1 MGECAVVTLT
11 RNFRSSGAIVAASK
25 AVIAA
30 NPRRAEKDVH
40 TTNAHGAPV
49 EVCEC
54 RNQQCEADWV
64 VCKLTEL
71 KAEGIPL
78 GRTAVLYRTHAVG
91 NQLRGALKQRKVPCA
106 EACSVA
112 AVFDRVDVAP
122 IVMVLRLV
130 ANPCDASRTQRATH
144 SLRLLLLLTA
154 LLPSHY
160 RCDDGAF
167 RRLATLVVPPLPPP
181 LVDIIATA
189 AAAAN
194 QSLLPAARALY
205 AATSPAAGARA
216 GGSQGSQQQPG
227 GEAYAAAA
235 ARLRLEAPW
244 REALARTLRDLD
256 DLGRFARAQSPSRLL
271 TRIVEMRMFGEKVR
285 RAGVATARIPPS
297 ATPCVTAALPT
308 SPPPRPLL
316 SGAARGAPLR
326 PPPPRQRA
334 HHRARS
340 RPADAAPPRVHRR
353 FARPRHAARRRRRRR
368 LRCRR
373 PRHPWWLRHPG
384 CVWREPRDAAC
395 AVVDGDGGR
404 TGTEQRSAGG
414 SEGLRRATRPG

>member
-144 SLRLLLLLTA
+144 SLRLLLLLTP

-167 RRLATLVVPPLPPP
+167 RRLATLVVPPPRRRSSTSSPPP
-181 LVDIIATA
+181 PPPPPIA
-189 AAAAN
+189 AAG
-194 QSLLPAARALY
+194 SARAVRRDVARRRRARRRL
-205 AATSPAAGARA
+205 AGRSSSRA
-216 GGSQGSQQQPG
+216 VRRTRRRRRG
-227 GEAYAAAA
+227 
-235 ARLRLEAPW
+235 LRAPW

-285 RAGVATARIPPS
+285 PAGGAGAR
-297 ATPCVTAALPT
+297 L
-308 SPPPRPLL
+308 PPRRPQRHRRLAHLSSSSPLL
-316 SGAARGAPLR
+316 SGAAGGAPYGLR
-326 PPPPRQRA
+326 LLANELTTELEADQPTPLPSPPSTLRSPPPRRA
-334 HHRARS
+334 
-340 RPADAAPPRVHRR
+340 PPPAAPP
-353 FARPRHAARRRRRRR
+353 
-368 LRCRR
+368 

-414 SEGLRRATRPG
+414 SEGLRRVTRPG